1 MPSTPIETHARR
13 FAADQLGVADD
24 ASASEVRNAFLR
36 QLPGSGFLPTP
47 PLCTALT
54 AMTGQSTPGATDTS
68 GEVDSDVLQAQVASF
83 AAQFWSLE
91 PSARRARWQEL
102 LDAAIDDP
110 PVAGRLRRLEAGVDL
125 RDQASGAGP
134 PRLREVAGMIQSLFV
149 LAPIERASRRRELLD
164 NLPPPASAW
173 EETARQIQRQ
183 QPALAALE
191 PGLVDRMSHW
201 RRSRKT
207 AAAAI
212 SRTAASWSFQTQ
224 GGLQIPQVCKPV
236 VRPTARI
243 SPSWIVFL
251 AIGLILGLLR
261 AVSGPTRVEPRYGT
275 TAPPHHSARSIPL
288 MPTNWPTNNSEYMLE
303 PDLSERLRQRP
314 GMSIH
319 FAPGND
325 SSSAPIAAPPT
336 HRRPP

>member
-1 MPSTPIETHARR
+1 MPLTSSLSHARR
-13 FAADQLGVADD
+13 HAADQLGVAAD
-24 ASASEVRNAFLR
+24 ASASDVRNAFLR

-47 PLCTALT
+47 PLCGALT
-54 AMTGQSTPGATDTS
+54 ALTGQSTPGAVDAS
-68 GEVDSDVLQAQVASF
+68 GEVDSGALQAQVASF
-83 AAQFWSLE
+83 AAQFWSLA
-91 PSARRARWQEL
+91 PAARRARWQEL
-102 LDAAIDDP
+102 LGAAIDDP
-110 PVAGRLRRLEAGVDL
+110 PIAGRLRRLEAGVDL

-173 EETARQIQRQ
+173 EETARQIQRH

-201 RRSRKT
+201 RRSRKS
-207 AAAAI
+207 AAAAT
-212 SRTAASWSFQTQ
+212 SRAAASWSFQTQ
-224 GGLQIPQVCKPV
+224 GGLQMPQVCSPV

-251 AIGLILGLLR
+251 AIGLILGLIR
-261 AVSGPTRVEPRYGT
+261 TVSGPTRVEPRYGT
-275 TAPPHHSARSIPL
+275 TVPPRQSAPALPL
-288 MPTNWPTNNSEYMLE
+288 TPTNWPTNNSEYMID
-303 PDLSERLRQRP
+303 PDLGERMRQRP

-319 FAPGND
+319 IAPGHN
-325 SSSAPIAAPPT
+325 SNSAPIANPPT